1 MEYKDYYSVLGV
13 DKSATQND
21 IKKAYRKLA
30 KKYHPD
36 VNKDNKE
43 AEKKFKEINEA
54 YEVLGDE
61 EKRKKYDTFGNHYN
75 FQDGFDFDPSQFGFG
90 NNVRYEYKTTGSSQ
104 GYSDFFNMFFGKD
117 SGFDFSS
124 FFNGF
129 GGTSAG
135 GSTRTYSR
143 KGEDVEAQIEITLE
157 EGYKGVEKRIS
168 LRGTNGEKK
177 LNFKV
182 PKGVKD
188 GEKIRLKGQGGEG
201 IGGGPKGD
209 LILSVKIKSEGNF
222 TLEGNDIIVTLDVL
236 PWTAALGG
244 KMDVNTLDGR
254 IKIKIPEGIQ
264 SDSKIRVAGK
274 GYFDR
279 SGRRGDLYIKIRI
292 VNPKTITPEMKKLF
306 KELDKIS
313 GEI

>member
-1 MEYKDYYSVLGV
+1 
-13 DKSATQND
+13 
-21 IKKAYRKLA
+21 
-30 KKYHPD
+30 
-36 VNKDNKE
+36 
-43 AEKKFKEINEA
+43 
-54 YEVLGDE
+54 
-61 EKRKKYDTFGNHYN
+61 
-75 FQDGFDFDPSQFGFG
+75 
-90 NNVRYEYKTTGSSQ
+90 
-104 GYSDFFNMFFGKD
+104 MFFGKD

-274 GYFDR
+274 GILTEAEE
-279 SGRRGDLYIKIRI
+279 GRFVYK
-292 VNPKTITPEMKKLF
+292 NPY
-306 KELDKIS
+306 S
-313 GEI
+313 